1 MALSTRLSECRPVS
15 IPWLD
20 AEEADPGGWS
30 GWQEIEVQLP
40 EAPPEEL
47 GLTDLTADS
56 LLSEDDEGTPPA

>member
-1 MALSTRLSECRPVS
+1 MS